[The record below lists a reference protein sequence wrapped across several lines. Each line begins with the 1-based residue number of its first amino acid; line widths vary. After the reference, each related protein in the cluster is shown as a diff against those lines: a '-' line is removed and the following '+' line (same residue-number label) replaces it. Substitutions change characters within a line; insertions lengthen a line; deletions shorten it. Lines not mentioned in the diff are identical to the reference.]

1 MARPAEG
8 AGGADKIKSAP
19 AVRNPAAALSI
30 QSEGLHKSKGV
41 FGLEHANHDAQL
53 LLLLQ
58 TDPEAGLRAAMQV
71 YAPLVKAVCA
81 RVLPH
86 SPQDA
91 EECMADAFVA
101 LWRNTAALAAS
112 GAPLR
117 AWLAVTARNKAINR
131 YNDLRRAR
139 TVPLDDGLDEILGE
153 LAAFDRA
160 ATDAED
166 LVGALVAA
174 MEPPDREIF
183 LRRYYLLQPAK
194 EIAAAL
200 GMSENTVNVRL
211 HRGRE
216 RLRRTLLEQGVSH
229 HA

>member
-1 MARPAEG
+1 
-8 AGGADKIKSAP
+8 
-19 AVRNPAAALSI
+19 
-30 QSEGLHKSKGV
+30 
-41 FGLEHANHDAQL
+41 
-53 LLLLQ
+53 
-58 TDPEAGLRAAMQV
+58 
-71 YAPLVKAVCA
+71 
-81 RVLPH
+81 
-86 SPQDA
+86 
-91 EECMADAFVA
+91 MADAFVA
-101 LWRNTAALAAS
+101 LWQHAAQLAAE

-131 YNDLRRAR
+131 YDRLRRSR
-139 TVPLDDGLDEILGE
+139 TVPLDDGLDEVLGE

-174 MEPPDREIF
+174 MAPPDRDIF
-183 LRRYYLLQPAK
+183 LRRYYLLQPVK

-200 GMSENTVNVRL
+200 GMTENAVNVRL

-216 RLRRTLLEQGVSH
+216 RLRRTLLEQGVTH